1 MGGISAAMQKRIALR
16 MITSA
21 KLTTCLVLAPET
33 SSVTGGN
40 LYSDAYQT
48 QPVPRTWL
56 LKGLNPT
63 APGLFGSESSGCI
76 ETHATIRTAS
86 GQLGAVFH
94 SRGSSE
100 ESDQSSNFTEHDIWC
115 AVLAPEIFPLIG
127 ADIEPYRRLL
137 Q

>member
-1 MGGISAAMQKRIALR
+1 MH
-16 MITSA
+16 T
-21 KLTTCLVLAPET
+21 KLSLCLEPG
-33 SSVTGGN
+33 SSKA
-40 LYSDAYQT
+40 SKAS
-48 QPVPRTWL
+48 
-56 LKGLNPT
+56 NPT

-86 GQLGAVFH
+86 GQIGAVFL

-100 ESDQSSNFTEHDIWC
+100 ESDQSSNFTEYDIWC

-127 ADIEPYRRLL
+127 VNMEPYRRLL